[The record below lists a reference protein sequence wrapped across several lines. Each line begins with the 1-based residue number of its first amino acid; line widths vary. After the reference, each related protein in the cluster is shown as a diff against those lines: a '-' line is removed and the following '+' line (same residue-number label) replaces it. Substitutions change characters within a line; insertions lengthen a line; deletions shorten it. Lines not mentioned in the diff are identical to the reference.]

1 MSMPQSEAETVLA
14 ERLGWN
20 YARIFEFWDKMS
32 IIFGC
37 FRTFW
42 TLKREEKVT
51 SQATF
56 VSLYALRCCSLGE
69 PSCCVGSFLKWNRP
83 APILYSAYGH
93 RLQLW
98 RCPWC
103 YKDLRCWLMLPLY
116 RLSSECVVLPL
127 DMDVLWACRHRFE
140 KNDCAWRYWGID
152 CYLGWLWLDHGH
164 DRSSIELGIP
174 KALRVFS
181 FETLYKYPQRDRTQS
196 TST

>member
-1 MSMPQSEAETVLA
+1 MHVFLSFETKCPLSSDVFEHFEHWREQRKSHRKL
-14 ERLGWN
+14 RLSHC
-20 YARIFEFWDKMS
+20 M
-32 IIFGC
+32 
-37 FRTFW
+37 
-42 TLKREEKVT
+42 L
-51 SQATF
+51 
-56 VSLYALRCCSLGE
+56 LRCCSLGE

-152 CYLGWLWLDHGH
+152 GYLGWLWTDHGH